1 MAHFQFCL
9 NKVLKSQTLGFD
21 FAFDD
26 SAPNEIAY
34 KIMVKPLVE
43 TIFERR
49 MATYFAESGKTQT
62 MGHLKKEPGL
72 FKGEKKK
79 KLFKGIHA

>member
-1 MAHFQFCL
+1 
-9 NKVLKSQTLGFD
+9 
-21 FAFDD
+21 
-26 SAPNEIAY
+26 
-34 KIMVKPLVE
+34 MVKPLVE

-79 KLFKGIHA
+79 KIVQRNSCMSS